1 MTAFLDF
8 LDKIILLLLLY
19 YFLRENPNSFKKV
32 IYFQQYLIVSFYTET
47 AKHTLS
53 GAFTFSALQAR
64 RDHPE
69 A

>member
-1 MTAFLDF
+1 MISLIKLFYCYYYIIFLT
-8 LDKIILLLLLY
+8 
-19 YFLRENPNSFKKV
+19 ENPNSFKKV
-32 IYFQQYLIVSFYTET
+32 IYFQQYLIVSIYTET

-64 RDHPE
+64 RDQPE